1 MILFGIIA
9 VLALAF
15 GAMLCIFSFVSPPNE
30 LSFVESFHFDSLVV
44 YIPAG
49 MQRFIF
55 GLLFAVGVPFLL
67 FGVLSNNL

>member
-9 VLALAF
+9 VIALAF
-15 GAMLCIFSFVSPPNE
+15 GAMLCIFSFVSPPHE
-30 LSFVESFHFDSLVV
+30 LSFVENFHFDPLVP

-55 GLLFAVGVPFLL
+55 GLMFGLGIPFVL

>member
-1 MILFGIIA
+1 MILFGLIA
-9 VLALAF
+9 VAALVF
-15 GAMLCIFSFVSPPNE
+15 GAILVIFSFVNPPYQ
-30 LSFVESFHFDSLVV
+30 FGWVENFHIDPLVP

-55 GLLFAVGVPFLL
+55 GLLFALGVPFLL